1 MGIIALLKRT
11 LHKDCVVMVK
21 QFRPPIG
28 CCTLEFPAGDMGYGH
43 ISKLCSDAVYVGLS
57 LLYFACCVLISVF
70 AVYEG
75 FCCCSGLIDEGES
88 AEIAALRELKE
99 ETGYKGEVVGVTPG
113 KVL

>member
-28 CCTLEFPAGDMGYGH
+28 CCTLEFPAGDMGLQSH
-43 ISKLCSDAVYVGLS
+43 LKILFRQMYVGLS

-70 AVYEG
+70 AVYG
-75 FCCCSGLIDEGES
+75 CFCSGLIDEGES

>member
-57 LLYFACCVLISVF
+57 LLYFSCCVLISVF
-70 AVYEG
+70 AVCVC
-75 FCCCSGLIDEGES
+75 FCCCSGLIDEDES